1 MLAVKAW
8 FNSSESRNIWAIEL
22 RRRHFV
28 DNKIAFCY
36 PQNAL
41 KIIHGTQKTS
51 RPSVILS
58 RSRKTTTADS
68 RPFACRNTL
77 NSPVSRSFF
86 DHFFGRMLR
95 NISFKHKSGGLKNG
109 THKQE
114 IQSLDGVL

>member
-1 MLAVKAW
+1 MIGSKGGMLAVKAW

-22 RRRHFV
+22 RRRRFV

-58 RSRKTTTADS
+58 RSRKTTTIDS

-77 NSPVSRSFF
+77 NSPLSRSFLIIF
-86 DHFFGRMLR
+86 L
-95 NISFKHKSGGLKNG
+95 LYV
-109 THKQE
+109 QE
-114 IQSLDGVL
+114 YQPQVQKAEEIIVTVV